1 MPVLILEKEQQ
12 KSYQWMEHRQVLALK
27 VAGLWSEIHNDMIHQ
42 EQSDPVIKK
51 VKEFTSTSTFL
62 TVLLLLALGGGI
74 RCRPCLLS
82 TARLERLGS
91 VVAYLSISWRR
102 VVDLNPSAEIG
113 PSAL

>member
-1 MPVLILEKEQQ
+1 VLILEKEQQ
-12 KSYQWMEHRQVLALK
+12 KRSYQWMEHRQVLVLK
-27 VAGLWSEIHNDMIHQ
+27 KVGLWSEIHNDMIYQ
-42 EQSDPVIKK
+42 EQSDPVIRK

-74 RCRPCLLS
+74 RCNPCLLS

-102 VVDLNPSAEIG
+102 VVDLNPNAEIG